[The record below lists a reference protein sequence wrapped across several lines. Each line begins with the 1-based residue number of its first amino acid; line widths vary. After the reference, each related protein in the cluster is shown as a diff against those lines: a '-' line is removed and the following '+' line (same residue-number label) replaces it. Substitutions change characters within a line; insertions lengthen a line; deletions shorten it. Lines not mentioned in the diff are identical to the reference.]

1 MAEIL
6 TNNAMFSSFMIVLIA
21 FALGDIVGKLTK
33 GKLSGMMVVM
43 LLFLVG
49 FLTKLFPADIIDQGG
64 LTALSK
70 LAIAMVLFNMGTTLN
85 VKQLVEEWRTVLM
98 AALCML
104 ASCIVML
111 LVTPI
116 IGFDTVLV
124 GMPVIN
130 GAAMATSLM
139 ASAAAE
145 KGLATAAAL
154 CAVIYSV
161 QKFVGAPIAS
171 AMGIRYGK
179 KLLKAYRE
187 NPAQFKKQETGNGA
201 SAKASFADKHKEWYS
216 ANVMMAIVAAGSWIA
231 HILGDLTPINY
242 SIWALLL
249 GVACAA
255 SGLVPTKPLQKS
267 NSYGL
272 MMVAVFGSIIP
283 SLAKVSLSDLG
294 TMAFQTIVLF
304 IAALIGVALVGWV
317 LPTWKLVGDRDLAIG
332 IGVEQFLGFPSNV
345 VICREVGDA
354 VGETP
359 EEKAFIEDTL
369 NVPYVVGG
377 ITVITVLSTM
387 LAGFVMNM
395 L

>member
-6 TNNAMFSSFMIVLIA
+6 TNNAMFSSFMIVLIV
-21 FALGDIVGKLTK
+21 FALGDIVGKITK

-49 FLTKLFPADIIDQGG
+49 FLTKLIPADIIDQGG

-85 VKQLVEEWRTVLM
+85 VKQLIEEWRTVLM

-104 ASCIVML
+104 ASCLVML
-111 LVTPI
+111 LVSPI

-130 GAAMATSLM
+130 GAAI
-139 ASAAAE
+139 AAAE

-201 SAKASFADKHKEWYS
+201 SAKVSFADKHKEWYS
-216 ANVMMAIVAAGSWIA
+216 ANVMMALVAAGSWVA

-249 GVACAA
+249 GVVCAA

-304 IAALIGVALVGWV
+304 AAALIGVALVGWV
-317 LPTWKLVGDRDLAIG
+317 LPTWKLVGDKGLAVG
-332 IGVEQFLGFPSNV
+332 IGVEQLLGFPSNV

-387 LAGFVMNM
+387 LAGFVINM